1 MAIIG
6 LISIRLWGNCILKSD
21 NLACCRLASNL
32 NCRRFKEKPDCSSNP
47 NRLMEI
53 FTESS
58 DSALIDSFDNKFLKS
73 IWFGSNCPRR
83 MGADNMSYLIFPRR
97 MIALFILKFIF
108 FFGVFLSLLK
118 ASIINC
124 RFVSE
129 LGVSFFMR
137 ASRPNSCIFVKTNSR
152 STSKSEREIPA
163 DILLAYNK
171 VSPFKSGIYA
181 PNSSNLLNGDICIR
195 SIVMFVSKSA
205 DSSFMPMYLTLSC
218 MLGIDNKM

>member
-1 MAIIG
+1 
-6 LISIRLWGNCILKSD
+6 
-21 NLACCRLASNL
+21 
-32 NCRRFKEKPDCSSNP
+32 
-47 NRLMEI
+47 MEI

-129 LGVSFFMR
+129 LGVSFLCGHPDR
-137 ASRPNSCIFVKTNSR
+137 IAVYS
-152 STSKSEREIPA
+152 
-163 DILLAYNK
+163 
-171 VSPFKSGIYA
+171 
-181 PNSSNLLNGDICIR
+181 
-195 SIVMFVSKSA
+195 
-205 DSSFMPMYLTLSC
+205 
-218 MLGIDNKM
+218 